1 MAYRNSVSAIAMT
14 NITSSTVSSTYA
26 AINATGLPHN
36 CSIVYIVNN
45 STTDV
50 TVSYDGTTD
59 NDYVPTMTTRT
70 LEFQTNS
77 NPLSYQSNLAIGTK
91 VYVKGTA
98 GTGNIYLI
106 GYYNALAA

>member
-1 MAYRNSVSAIAMT
+1 MGYRNAVAAIPMT
-14 NITSSTVSSTYA
+14 NIASSAVTGTYE
-26 AINATGLPHN
+26 AINSTGLPSN

-45 STTDV
+45 SSEDV
-50 TVSYDGTTD
+50 TVSYDGTHD

-77 NPLSYQSNLAIGTK
+77 NPLTYQSNLAIGTK

-98 GTGNIYLI
+98 GTGNVYLV
-106 GYYNALAA
+106 GYYNALGA